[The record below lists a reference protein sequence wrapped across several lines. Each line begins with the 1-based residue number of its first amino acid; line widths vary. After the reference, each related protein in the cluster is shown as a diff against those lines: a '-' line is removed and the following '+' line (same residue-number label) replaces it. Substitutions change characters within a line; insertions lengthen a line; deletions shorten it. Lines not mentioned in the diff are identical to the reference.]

1 MSLITKRYR
10 FIKSLY
16 QQRGITLRE
25 YQLNGIYWMMK
36 LEDRKLGGILADEP
50 GLGKTYQS
58 LALALSSKGKTL
70 VIVPSS
76 ILQQWY
82 KDAVFLKSKKSS
94 VYLHHGK
101 SRLREFPPHTKIVIT
116 TPCTLLISG
125 CGSVYVNLHDT
136 LWKRI
141 IFDEAH
147 LMKNKDSVIS
157 KCAIQL
163 KAEYKWALTGT
174 PVQNRPAET
183 VNLFRFV
190 YNLSDDDDVVIDL
203 KSSIQHQLLRR
214 TKKQYLD
221 LPALSIENCVID
233 FDSQE
238 ERQFYHKVRKDVK
251 TEFMNISEMCMNPAQ
266 LMSMMFELLLRM
278 RQTSIHPQLVI
289 EGYRKKYGKTSLKD
303 WSHCLSSK
311 HNKLIELIQ
320 EHPQDSSIVF
330 CQFTQEIKLLEP
342 LFQQKGWRV
351 ERIDGE
357 QRDKQGIIDR
367 CQSNSLS
374 RDYLYHGLSKTMNC
388 FRQLPQHL
396 LQYMSDYS
404 PKIDIVLI
412 QIKAGGVGLNLQKFN
427 RIYFTS
433 PDWNPTNEIQAI
445 ARAHRFGQDKK
456 VYVKNILLE
465 DSLEPGTVI
474 DNRLLATQDDK
485 RKLSAEL
492 LKDPD
497 LVYNTSS
504 RRSGMTRQDLRR
516 LLN

>member
-1 MSLITKRYR
+1 MSILAKRYR

-16 QQRGITLRE
+16 QQRGITLRD

-36 LEDRKLGGILADEP
+36 LEDQGFGGILADEP

-58 LALALSSKGKTL
+58 LAIALSSKGKTL
-70 VIVPSS
+70 VIVPAS
-76 ILQQWY
+76 ILQQW
-82 KDAVFLKSKKSS
+82 KRDADFLKSGKSTI
-94 VYLHHGK
+94 YLHHGK
-101 SRLREFPPHTKIVIT
+101 SRLCQFPPNTKMVIT
-116 TPCTLLISG
+116 TPATLLNSDRD
-125 CGSVYVNLHDT
+125 SLYVNLHDT

-147 LMKNKDSVIS
+147 LMKNKDSRIS

-190 YNLSDDDDVVIDL
+190 HNIDLDDEVVIDL

-238 ERQFYHKVRKDVK
+238 ERQFYHKVRKDIK
-251 TEFMNISEMCMNPAQ
+251 TEFMNVSEMGMNTAQ
-266 LMSMMFELLLRM
+266 LMSFFFELLLRM

-289 EGYRKKYGKTSLKD
+289 DGYRKKYGRSSLKD
-303 WSHCLSSK
+303 WSHGLSSK
-311 HNKLIELIQ
+311 HNKLIELLQ
-320 EHPQDSSIVF
+320 KHPQDSSIVF

-342 LFQQKGWRV
+342 LFQEKGWRV

-357 QRDKQGIIDR
+357 QRDKQGVIDR
-367 CQSNSLS
+367 CQSNSIS
-374 RDYLYHGLSKTMNC
+374 RDYLYHGLSKKMNS
-388 FRQLPQHL
+388 FRQLPKHL
-396 LQYMSDYS
+396 LQCVSDFS

-445 ARAHRFGQDKK
+445 ARAHRFGQEKK
-456 VYVKNILLE
+456 VYVKNIILE
-465 DSLEPGTVI
+465 DSLQPGTVI
-474 DNRLLATQDDK
+474 DNRLLATQDGK
-485 RKLSAEL
+485 RKLAAEL
-492 LKDPD
+492 LKDPG
-497 LVYNTSS
+497 LYHNTS
-504 RRSGMTRQDLRR
+504 RRSGLTHQDFRR